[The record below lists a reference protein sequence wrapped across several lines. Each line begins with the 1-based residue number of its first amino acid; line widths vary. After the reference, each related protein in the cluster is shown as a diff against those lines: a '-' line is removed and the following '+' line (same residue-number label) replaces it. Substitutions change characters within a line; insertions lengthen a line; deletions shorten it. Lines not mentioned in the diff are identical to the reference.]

1 MKNILYISQDGL
13 VDPLGQSQIYPY
25 VEGLSKNY
33 FFFICTS
40 ESFENSNKINL
51 FKKKINKNID
61 WKFNIIK
68 KQSGKIN
75 RIIEILLLYSLVI
88 KILFTKKIS
97 IIHCRSYL
105 PMPICI
111 LVKLFTNKK
120 IIFDTR
126 GSWFDERIDGGM
138 LKQKGLD
145 YFIFKILKRL
155 EAIFFKCSDYLVFLT
170 ENSLNKIN
178 PKFIQNKKFE
188 IIPCAADFK
197 HFKILDTKEKE
208 KIKKQMSLSNK
219 FVIAYI
225 GSLGS
230 WYQIEKIVSFF
241 SQFKNIYKESYLL
254 ILTCSLI
261 EKQLTKFPNNLS
273 DSFCFLSCSREDM
286 PKIIGISDL
295 TLSFIK
301 NSFSKFF
308 SSPTKIGES
317 FACGVPVLSTANIGD
332 IDTHIKTLDLGY
344 ILNDKNFVSN
354 SEFESLIQKK
364 NNSKQIRQNSYDI
377 YSLDS
382 ALLKYNKIYQSL

>member
-13 VDPLGQSQIYPY
+13 LDPLGQSQIYPY

-40 ESFENSNKINL
+40 ESLENSIKINL

-68 KQSGKIN
+68 KKSGKIN
-75 RIIEILLLYSLVI
+75 RIIEILLLYFLAI
-88 KILFTKKIS
+88 RILFTKKIS

-105 PMPICI
+105 PMPICV

-126 GSWFDERIDGGM
+126 GSWFDERVDGGM

-155 EAIFFKCSDYLVFLT
+155 EAIFFKCSDYLIFLT

-178 PKFIQNKKFE
+178 PKFIKNKKFE
-188 IIPCAADFK
+188 IIPCACDFK
-197 HFKILDTKEKE
+197 HFKILDKKEKD
-208 KIKKQMSLSNK
+208 KIKNQMSLSNK
-219 FVIAYI
+219 FIISYI

-230 WYQIEKIVSFF
+230 WYQIEKIISFF
-241 SQFKNIYKESYLL
+241 SQFKNMHKESYLL

-261 EKQLTKFPNNLS
+261 EKQISKFPNNLY

-301 NSFSKFF
+301 SSFSKFF
-308 SSPTKIGES
+308 SSPTKVGES

-332 IDTHIKTLDLGY
+332 LDAHIKSFNLGY

-354 SEFESLIQKK
+354 FEFECLIQRKI
-364 NNSKQIRQNSYDI
+364 NSKQIRQNSYHI
-377 YSLDS
+377 YSLDI
-382 ALLKYNKIYQSL
+382 ALSKYNRIYQSL